1 MNVFNFI
8 RNFIRMH
15 GLNFGHVLL
24 HFIEEYE
31 GSVET
36 YYLPAVFFSIKVI
49 LLDPLIMRFL
59 LFF

>member
-36 YYLPAVFFSIKVI
+36 YYLPAVFF
-49 LLDPLIMRFL
+49 
-59 LFF
+59 